1 MRSSQET
8 YQELVAGSALTML
21 LVIIYLVLNEIRQL
35 KIRLLVG
42 NRINFDIFLQRKT
55 IMSKL

>member
-1 MRSSQET
+1 M
-8 YQELVAGSALTML
+8 VAGSALTML